1 METPELWR
9 VVWDDAHGGE
19 IEVSAED
26 AEGFKPWRLTTVGW
40 LVRKTRKGYTIALEY
55 GPTPDQFRSYEFI
68 PSKFVVSATRLDYQE
83 VHQTK
88 GKSKA

>member
-9 VVWDDAHGGE
+9 VVWDDAHGGD

-40 LVRKTRKGYTIALEY
+40 LVRKPERDTL
-55 GPTPDQFRSYEFI
+55 
-68 PSKFVVSATRLDYQE
+68 
-83 VHQTK
+83 
-88 GKSKA
+88 